1 METLV
6 TVVLLVV
13 FGIPLLIVFIELVRL
28 FFVGMYEIWRNIL
41 FGPPKSNDPTFLER
55 YRERNA

>member
-1 METLV
+1 M

-28 FFVGMYEIWRNIL
+28 FFVGMYETWRNIL

>member
-28 FFVGMYEIWRNIL
+28 FFVGMYETWRNIH